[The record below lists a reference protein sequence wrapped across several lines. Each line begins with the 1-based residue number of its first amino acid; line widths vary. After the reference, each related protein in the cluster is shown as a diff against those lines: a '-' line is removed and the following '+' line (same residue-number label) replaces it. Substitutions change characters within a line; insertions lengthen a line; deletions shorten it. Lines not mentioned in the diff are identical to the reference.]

1 MAISAGTKH
10 TVGLKSDG
18 SVVTVGDNSYG
29 QCDTDSWTDI
39 VAISASTYHTVGLK
53 SDGSVIAVGDNSY
66 GKCDID
72 SWTDIVAI
80 SADDYRTVG
89 LKSDGSVVVAYTGPS
104 DVDTWFN
111 IKLSSR

>member
-1 MAISAGTKH
+1 MIR
-10 TVGLKSDG
+10 DG
-18 SVVTVGDNSYG
+18 SVVAVGDNFYC
-29 QCDTDSWTDI
+29 QCDVDNWTDI
-39 VAISASTYHTVGLK
+39 VAISTGDQHTVGLK

-80 SADDYRTVG
+80 SADDYHTVG

>member
-1 MAISAGTKH
+1 M
-10 TVGLKSDG
+10 KSDG
-18 SVVTVGDNSYG
+18 SVVSVGDNSYG
-29 QCDTDSWTDI
+29 QCDTDTWTDI

-80 SADDYRTVG
+80 SADDYHTVG